1 MFKWDKFGNNVTEE
15 TLHFKGDCAM
25 KRIYYLLAFTL
36 LMSVFTVCF
45 LIGRAMVIKD
55 DTPATPIENDGVVAI
70 PYGENAV
77 KETAS
82 ETETV
87 EKFPQAN
94 ENSDNNDVIEEVVPE
109 RMQFPSSEVI
119 LRDYSQM
126 AIYSKSTDD
135 WRAHQGIDYKAEKGS
150 DVVSVYDGTVTNIYE
165 DKLWGNCIEIIHT
178 GNILGIYRNLSKDI
192 LVKVNEK
199 VSGGQAIG
207 KVGNSASI
215 EKAEE
220 PHLHFELWMNGEVI
234 NPSSFIY

>member
-1 MFKWDKFGNNVTEE
+1 MGIILPKKHFFEGE
-15 TLHFKGDCAM
+15 TAM

-55 DTPATPIENDGVVAI
+55 EAPAVPIGNDGVVAI
-70 PYGENAV
+70 PFGESEV

-82 ETETV
+82 DTEKV
-87 EKFPQAN
+87 EKIPQVT
-94 ENSDNNDVIEEVVPE
+94 DNADIKNTKEKVIPD
-109 RMQFPSSEVI
+109 RMQFPSSEIV

-135 WRAHQGIDYKAEKGS
+135 WRAHQGTDYKAEKGS
-150 DVVSVYDGTVTNIYE
+150 NVVSVYDGTVTNIYE

-178 GNILGIYRNLSKDI
+178 GNVLGVYRNLSKDI

-220 PHLHFELWMNGEVI
+220 PHLHFELWMNGEPI

>member
-1 MFKWDKFGNNVTEE
+1 MFKREEFGNNVTDETLIFGEE
-15 TLHFKGDCAM
+15 TAM
-25 KRIYYLLAFTL
+25 KRIYYLLAFTI

-55 DTPATPIENDGVVAI
+55 DTPAKPIENDGVVAI
-70 PYGENAV
+70 PYGENEV

-82 ETETV
+82 DTEKV
-87 EKFPQAN
+87 EKFPQ
-94 ENSDNNDVIEEVVPE
+94 ENNTADNSETKEEAIPD
-109 RMQFPSSEVI
+109 RMQFPSSETI

-135 WRAHQGIDYKAEKGS
+135 WRAHQGIDYKAEMGS
-150 DVVSVYDGTVTNIYE
+150 DVVSVYDGIVANIYE
-165 DKLWGNCIEIIHT
+165 DKLWGHCIEIIHT
-178 GNILGIYRNLSKDI
+178 GNILGIYRNLSEDI

>member
-1 MFKWDKFGNNVTEE
+1 
-15 TLHFKGDCAM
+15 M

-45 LIGRAMVIKD
+45 LIGRAMVLKD
-55 DTPATPIENDGVVAI
+55 DTPATPIQNDGVVAI
-70 PYGENAV
+70 PYGENDV

-82 ETETV
+82 DSEKV
-87 EKFPQAN
+87 EKFPKVN
-94 ENSDNNDVIEEVVPE
+94 NIEDNSDAKEESIPD
-109 RMQFPSSEVI
+109 RMQFPSSEAI

-150 DVVSVYDGTVTNIYE
+150 DVLSVYDGTVTNIYE

-192 LVKVNEK
+192 LVKVNQK

-220 PHLHFELWMNGEVI
+220 PHLHFELWMNGEAI
-234 NPSSFIY
+234 NPSSFVY

>member
-1 MFKWDKFGNNVTEE
+1 
-15 TLHFKGDCAM
+15 M
-25 KRIYYLLAFTL
+25 KRIYYLVAFTL

-45 LIGRAMVIKD
+45 LIGRAMVLKD
-55 DTPATPIENDGVVAI
+55 DSPATPIGNDGVVAI
-70 PYGENAV
+70 PYGENEV

-82 ETETV
+82 DAEKV
-87 EKFPQAN
+87 EKLTQ
-94 ENSDNNDVIEEVVPE
+94 EEVSIEKSDEKEESIPD
-109 RMQFPSSEVI
+109 RMKFPSSTVI

-150 DVVSVYDGTVTNIYE
+150 EVLSVYDGTVTNIYK
-165 DKLWGNCIEIIHT
+165 DKLWGHCIEIIHT
-178 GNILGIYRNLSKDI
+178 GNILGVYRNLDKEI

-199 VSGGQAIG
+199 VTGGQAIG

>member
-1 MFKWDKFGNNVTEE
+1 
-15 TLHFKGDCAM
+15 M

-45 LIGRAMVIKD
+45 LIGRAMVLKE

-70 PYGENAV
+70 PFGESEV

-82 ETETV
+82 DSEKV
-87 EKFPQAN
+87 EKFPQKTNAL
-94 ENSDNNDVIEEVVPE
+94 ENNDAKEEAIPD
-109 RMQFPSSEVI
+109 RMQFPTSAVI

-135 WRAHQGIDYKAEKGS
+135 WRAHQGIDYKAELGS
-150 DVVSVYDGTVTNIYE
+150 KVVSVYDGTVTNIYE

-192 LVKVNEK
+192 SVKVNEK

-220 PHLHFELWMNGEVI
+220 PHLHFELWMNGESI
-234 NPSSFIY
+234 NPTSFIY

>member
-1 MFKWDKFGNNVTEE
+1 
-15 TLHFKGDCAM
+15 M

-45 LIGRAMVIKD
+45 LIGRAMVLKD
-55 DTPATPIENDGVVAI
+55 DAPATPILNDGVVAI
-70 PYGENAV
+70 PYGGNDV

-82 ETETV
+82 DSEKV
-87 EKFPQAN
+87 EKFPKVNDN
-94 ENSDNNDVIEEVVPE
+94 EDNSDAKEESIPD
-109 RMQFPSSEVI
+109 RMQFPSSTTI

-135 WRAHQGIDYKAEKGS
+135 WRSHQGIDYKAEKGS
-150 DVVSVYDGTVTNIYE
+150 DVLSVYDGTVANVYE

-199 VSGGQAIG
+199 VTGGQVIG

-220 PHLHFELWMNGEVI
+220 PHLHFELWMNGEAI
-234 NPSSFIY
+234 NPSSFVY

>member
-1 MFKWDKFGNNVTEE
+1 MFKRDKFGNNVTEE

-45 LIGRAMVIKD
+45 LIGRAMVIKN

-77 KETAS
+77 KETTS

-94 ENSDNNDVIEEVVPE
+94 DNADNNDVIEEVVPE
-109 RMQFPSSEVI
+109 RMQFPSSTTI

-135 WRAHQGIDYKAEKGS
+135 WRAHQGIDYKAEIGS

-215 EKAEE
+215 EKAEK

>member
-1 MFKWDKFGNNVTEE
+1 
-15 TLHFKGDCAM
+15 M

-45 LIGRAMVIKD
+45 LIGRAMVLKED
-55 DTPATPIENDGVVAI
+55 SPAVPIGNDGVVAI
-70 PYGENAV
+70 PYGENEV

-82 ETETV
+82 DTEKV
-87 EKFPQAN
+87 EKIPQVSN
-94 ENSDNNDVIEEVVPE
+94 TTDNSPAKEETIPD
-109 RMQFPSSEVI
+109 RMQFPSSTVI

-135 WRAHQGIDYKAEKGS
+135 WRAHQGIDYKAELGS
-150 DVVSVYDGTVTNIYE
+150 DVLSVYDGRVANIYK
-165 DKLWGNCIEIIHT
+165 DKLWGHCIEIIHT
-178 GNILGIYRNLSKDI
+178 GNVLGVYRNLDKDI
-192 LVKVNEK
+192 SVKIDEK
-199 VSGGQAIG
+199 VTSGQAIG

>member
-1 MFKWDKFGNNVTEE
+1 MFKRGEFGNNVTEE
-15 TLHFKGDCAM
+15 ALYFEGENAM

-45 LIGRAMVIKD
+45 LIGRAMVIKED
-55 DTPATPIENDGVVAI
+55 SPTVPIENDGVVAI
-70 PYGENAV
+70 PYGEKDV

-82 ETETV
+82 EAENIEKVPQIDET
-87 EKFPQAN
+87 A
-94 ENSDNNDVIEEVVPE
+94 DNDDAKEEIVPD
-109 RMQFPSSEVI
+109 RMQFPSSKTI

-150 DVVSVYDGTVTNIYE
+150 NVVSVYDGTVTNIYE

-215 EKAEE
+215 EKAEQ
-220 PHLHFELWMNGEVI
+220 PHLHFELWLNGESI

>member
-1 MFKWDKFGNNVTEE
+1 MFNTKKSGNNITEE
-15 TLHFKGDCAM
+15 TLLFGGDTVM

-45 LIGRAMVIKD
+45 LIGRAMVLKE

-70 PYGENAV
+70 PFGESEV
-77 KETAS
+77 KETANDA
-82 ETETV
+82 EKV
-87 EKFPQAN
+87 EKFPQVN
-94 ENSDNNDVIEEVVPE
+94 NTEDNDDIKEEAIPD
-109 RMQFPSSEVI
+109 RMQFPSSTTI

-135 WRAHQGIDYKAEKGS
+135 WRAHQGIDYKAELGS
-150 DVVSVYDGTVTNIYE
+150 KVVSVYDGTVTNIYE

-192 LVKVNEK
+192 SVKVNEK

-220 PHLHFELWMNGEVI
+220 PHLHFELWMNGESI
-234 NPSSFIY
+234 NPTSFIY

>member
-1 MFKWDKFGNNVTEE
+1 
-15 TLHFKGDCAM
+15 M

-45 LIGRAMVIKD
+45 LIGRAMVLKED
-55 DTPATPIENDGVVAI
+55 SPTVPIGNDGVVAI
-70 PYGENAV
+70 PFGESEV

-82 ETETV
+82 DSEKV
-87 EKFPQAN
+87 EKFPQETNAS
-94 ENSDNNDVIEEVVPE
+94 ENNDAKEEAIPD
-109 RMQFPSSEVI
+109 RMQFPSSTAI

-135 WRAHQGIDYKAEKGS
+135 WRAHQGIDYKAELGS
-150 DVVSVYDGTVTNIYE
+150 KVVSVYDGTVANVYE
-165 DKLWGNCIEIIHT
+165 DKLWGHCIEIIHT

-220 PHLHFELWMNGEVI
+220 PHLHFELWMNGEAI
-234 NPSSFIY
+234 NPGSFVY